1 MSKELVGKFLPL
13 GSMLKLKGTED
24 DNLLYFVVAR
34 AIKENEAAE
43 IVPRYKVAPHPYG
56 DIPTK
61 AVFSIE
67 STQINEVL
75 FEAYDD
81 EQDKTFLDDL
91 IYQIRHAPKQAVKQE
106 QETEIGKVDKPSEA
120 NEREL
125 LIQDPFYKFRKR

>member
-56 DIPTK
+56 DIHL
-61 AVFSIE
+61 AYFCF
-67 STQINEVL
+67 L
-75 FEAYDD
+75 FLLHCLFRCMPY
-81 EQDKTFLDDL
+81 L
-91 IYQIRHAPKQAVKQE
+91 IY
-106 QETEIGKVDKPSEA
+106 
-120 NEREL
+120 
-125 LIQDPFYKFRKR
+125 